1 MKILL
6 LNENPV
12 VSRLVSL
19 SAKKMS
25 YDFEEL
31 NAYSENLGNYDV
43 IVVDSDTPAPLKI
56 LKEKCDR
63 LIFLAPRNQNVEDI
77 DAQILQKPF
86 LPTDFLNL
94 LNNKDAN
101 KHTSIDLPM
110 LSNDEN
116 PYADIS
122 LDLDNLNLDDLPD
135 ENSLD
140 INSEGMEDL
149 SFDDD
154 AQDDNSNKT
163 LETQNLEHETI
174 KEQTQEDTQIDL
186 DLTLEDGESEKED
199 LSQEHT
205 ALDTEPSLDELDDKN
220 DEDLEIKED
229 DKNEEI
235 EKQELL
241 DDSKTNT
248 LEMQEELSESQDDN
262 SNKTLETQNLEHDNL
277 EQETI
282 KEQTQEDT
290 QTDLDLTLED
300 GESEKEDLSQE
311 HTALDTE
318 PSLDELDDKNDEDLE
333 IKEDDKNEEIEKQEL
348 LDDSKTNTLEM
359 QEELSE
365 SQDDNSNKTLET
377 QNLEHD
383 NLEQETIKEQT
394 QEDTQTDLDLTLEDG
409 ESEKEDLSQEHTA
422 LDTEPSLD
430 ELDDKNDEDLEDNKE
445 LQANISDFDDLP
457 VVEEQEKEMDFDDL
471 PEDAEFLGQAKDNEE
486 SEEVLEEFAPVVEED
501 VQDEMDDFTSNLS
514 TQDQIKEELA
524 QLDELDYG
532 IDSDNSSKVLED
544 FKDEPILDDKELGT
558 NEEEV
563 VVPNLNISDFD
574 TLKESDIQEALGEE
588 ILEKNEEP
596 IVSDV
601 TKDDN
606 SEEIVNELSQSI
618 AGAITSSIKDDT
630 LKAAL
635 KGMNMNININISFK
649 ED

>member
-163 LETQNLEHETI
+163 LETQNLEH
-174 KEQTQEDTQIDL
+174 
-186 DLTLEDGESEKED
+186 
-199 LSQEHT
+199 
-205 ALDTEPSLDELDDKN
+205 
-220 DEDLEIKED
+220 
-229 DKNEEI
+229 
-235 EKQELL
+235 
-241 DDSKTNT
+241 
-248 LEMQEELSESQDDN
+248 
-262 SNKTLETQNLEHDNL
+262 DNL

-318 PSLDELDDKNDEDLE
+318 PSLDELDDKNDEDSE

-377 QNLEHD
+377 QNLEQDNLEQDNLEQDNLEQDNLEQDNLEQDNLEQD

-574 TLKESDIQEALGEE
+574 ALKESDIQEALGEE

-596 IVSDV
+596 IASDA

>member
-63 LIFLAPRNQNVEDI
+63 LIFLAPRNQNVDI

-94 LNNKDAN
+94 LNNKDTN
-101 KHTSIDLPM
+101 KHTSIDLPI

-154 AQDDNSNKT
+154 AQDDNANKA
-163 LETQNLEHETI
+163 LETQNLEDENLEQETT
-174 KEQTQEDTQIDL
+174 KEQTQEDI
-186 DLTLEDGESEKED
+186 
-199 LSQEHT
+199 
-205 ALDTEPSLDELDDKN
+205 
-220 DEDLEIKED
+220 
-229 DKNEEI
+229 
-235 EKQELL
+235 
-241 DDSKTNT
+241 
-248 LEMQEELSESQDDN
+248 
-262 SNKTLETQNLEHDNL
+262 
-277 EQETI
+277 
-282 KEQTQEDT
+282 

-300 GESEKEDLSQE
+300 GGSQ
-311 HTALDTE
+311 
-318 PSLDELDDKNDEDLE
+318 
-333 IKEDDKNEEIEKQEL
+333 
-348 LDDSKTNTLEM
+348 
-359 QEELSE
+359 
-365 SQDDNSNKTLET
+365 
-377 QNLEHD
+377 
-383 NLEQETIKEQT
+383 
-394 QEDTQTDLDLTLEDG
+394 
-409 ESEKEDLSQEHTA
+409 KEDLSQEHTA

-457 VVEEQEKEMDFDDL
+457 VVEEQEKEMDFDDIPVVEEQEKEMDFDDI

-486 SEEVLEEFAPVVEED
+486 SEENLEEFSPVVEED
-501 VQDEMDDFTSNLS
+501 VQDEMDDFISNLS

-544 FKDEPILDDKELGT
+544 FKDEPILDDTELGT

-574 TLKESDIQEALGEE
+574 ALKESDIQEALGEE
-588 ILEKNEEP
+588 IVEKNEEP
-596 IVSDV
+596 IVSNA

>member
-154 AQDDNSNKT
+154 AQDDNANKT
-163 LETQNLEHETI
+163 LENETI
-174 KEQTQEDTQIDL
+174 KEQTQEDTQI
-186 DLTLEDGESEKED
+186 
-199 LSQEHT
+199 
-205 ALDTEPSLDELDDKN
+205 
-220 DEDLEIKED
+220 
-229 DKNEEI
+229 
-235 EKQELL
+235 
-241 DDSKTNT
+241 
-248 LEMQEELSESQDDN
+248 
-262 SNKTLETQNLEHDNL
+262 
-277 EQETI
+277 
-282 KEQTQEDT
+282 
-290 QTDLDLTLED
+290 
-300 GESEKEDLSQE
+300 
-311 HTALDTE
+311 
-318 PSLDELDDKNDEDLE
+318 
-333 IKEDDKNEEIEKQEL
+333 
-348 LDDSKTNTLEM
+348 
-359 QEELSE
+359 
-365 SQDDNSNKTLET
+365 
-377 QNLEHD
+377 
-383 NLEQETIKEQT
+383 
-394 QEDTQTDLDLTLEDG
+394 DLDLTLEDG

-457 VVEEQEKEMDFDDL
+457 EVEEQEKEMDFDDL
-471 PEDAEFLGQAKDNEE
+471 PEDAEFLGQAKYNEE
-486 SEEVLEEFAPVVEED
+486 SEENLEEFAPVVEED
-501 VQDEMDDFTSNLS
+501 IQDEIDDFASNLS

>member
-163 LETQNLEHETI
+163 LETQNLEHDNLEQETI

-290 QTDLDLTLED
+290 Q
-300 GESEKEDLSQE
+300 
-311 HTALDTE
+311 
-318 PSLDELDDKNDEDLE
+318 
-333 IKEDDKNEEIEKQEL
+333 I
-348 LDDSKTNTLEM
+348 
-359 QEELSE
+359 
-365 SQDDNSNKTLET
+365 
-377 QNLEHD
+377 
-383 NLEQETIKEQT
+383 
-394 QEDTQTDLDLTLEDG
+394 DLDLTLEDG

-486 SEEVLEEFAPVVEED
+486 SEEVLEEFTPVVEED

>member
-86 LPTDFLNL
+86 LPTDFLIL

-174 KEQTQEDTQIDL
+174 KEQTQEDTQI
-186 DLTLEDGESEKED
+186 
-199 LSQEHT
+199 
-205 ALDTEPSLDELDDKN
+205 
-220 DEDLEIKED
+220 
-229 DKNEEI
+229 
-235 EKQELL
+235 
-241 DDSKTNT
+241 
-248 LEMQEELSESQDDN
+248 
-262 SNKTLETQNLEHDNL
+262 
-277 EQETI
+277 
-282 KEQTQEDT
+282 
-290 QTDLDLTLED
+290 DLDLTLED

>member
-163 LETQNLEHETI
+163 LETQNLEHDNLEQETI

-277 EQETI
+277 EHETI

-290 QTDLDLTLED
+290 Q
-300 GESEKEDLSQE
+300 
-311 HTALDTE
+311 
-318 PSLDELDDKNDEDLE
+318 
-333 IKEDDKNEEIEKQEL
+333 I
-348 LDDSKTNTLEM
+348 
-359 QEELSE
+359 
-365 SQDDNSNKTLET
+365 
-377 QNLEHD
+377 
-383 NLEQETIKEQT
+383 
-394 QEDTQTDLDLTLEDG
+394 DLDLTLEDG

-457 VVEEQEKEMDFDDL
+457 EVEEQEKEMDFDDL

-574 TLKESDIQEALGEE
+574 ALKESDIQEALGEE

-596 IVSDV
+596 IVSDA

>member
-154 AQDDNSNKT
+154 AQDDNVNKT

-174 KEQTQEDTQIDL
+174 KEQTQEDI
-186 DLTLEDGESEKED
+186 
-199 LSQEHT
+199 
-205 ALDTEPSLDELDDKN
+205 
-220 DEDLEIKED
+220 
-229 DKNEEI
+229 
-235 EKQELL
+235 
-241 DDSKTNT
+241 
-248 LEMQEELSESQDDN
+248 
-262 SNKTLETQNLEHDNL
+262 
-277 EQETI
+277 
-282 KEQTQEDT
+282 

-311 HTALDTE
+311 HTALDAE

>member
-163 LETQNLEHETI
+163 LETQNLEHDNLEQETI
-174 KEQTQEDTQIDL
+174 KEQTQEDTPIDL

-205 ALDTEPSLDELDDKN
+205 ALDTESSLDEL
-220 DEDLEIKED
+220 D

-290 QTDLDLTLED
+290 
-300 GESEKEDLSQE
+300 
-311 HTALDTE
+311 
-318 PSLDELDDKNDEDLE
+318 P
-333 IKEDDKNEEIEKQEL
+333 I
-348 LDDSKTNTLEM
+348 
-359 QEELSE
+359 
-365 SQDDNSNKTLET
+365 
-377 QNLEHD
+377 
-383 NLEQETIKEQT
+383 
-394 QEDTQTDLDLTLEDG
+394 DLDLTLEDG

-457 VVEEQEKEMDFDDL
+457 EVEEQEKEMDFDDL
-471 PEDAEFLGQAKDNEE
+471 PEDAEFLGQAKYNEE
-486 SEEVLEEFAPVVEED
+486 SEENLEEFAPVVEED
-501 VQDEMDDFTSNLS
+501 VQDEIDDFASNLS

>member
-163 LETQNLEHETI
+163 LETQNLEHDNLEQETI

-186 DLTLEDGESEKED
+186 DLTLEDGGSQKED

-205 ALDTEPSLDELDDKN
+205 ALDTEPSLDEL
-220 DEDLEIKED
+220 D

-290 QTDLDLTLED
+290 Q
-300 GESEKEDLSQE
+300 
-311 HTALDTE
+311 
-318 PSLDELDDKNDEDLE
+318 
-333 IKEDDKNEEIEKQEL
+333 I
-348 LDDSKTNTLEM
+348 
-359 QEELSE
+359 
-365 SQDDNSNKTLET
+365 
-377 QNLEHD
+377 
-383 NLEQETIKEQT
+383 
-394 QEDTQTDLDLTLEDG
+394 DLDLTLEDG

-457 VVEEQEKEMDFDDL
+457 EVEEQEKEMDFDDL
-471 PEDAEFLGQAKDNEE
+471 PEDAEFLGQAKYNEE
-486 SEEVLEEFAPVVEED
+486 SEENLEEFAPVVEED
-501 VQDEMDDFTSNLS
+501 VQDEIDDFASNLS

-544 FKDEPILDDKELGT
+544 FKDEPILDDTELGT

-574 TLKESDIQEALGEE
+574 ALKESDIQEALGEE
-588 ILEKNEEP
+588 IVEKNEEP
-596 IVSDV
+596 IVSNA

>member
-135 ENSLD
+135 EDSLD

-154 AQDDNSNKT
+154 AQDDNANKT

-205 ALDTEPSLDELDDKN
+205 ALDTESSLDELDDKN

-277 EQETI
+277 EHETI

-290 QTDLDLTLED
+290 QIDLDLTLED

-318 PSLDELDDKNDEDLE
+318 S
-333 IKEDDKNEEIEKQEL
+333 
-348 LDDSKTNTLEM
+348 
-359 QEELSE
+359 
-365 SQDDNSNKTLET
+365 
-377 QNLEHD
+377 
-383 NLEQETIKEQT
+383 
-394 QEDTQTDLDLTLEDG
+394 
-409 ESEKEDLSQEHTA
+409 
-422 LDTEPSLD
+422 SLD

-457 VVEEQEKEMDFDDL
+457 EVEEQEKEMDFDDL
-471 PEDAEFLGQAKDNEE
+471 PEDAEFLGQAKYNEE
-486 SEEVLEEFAPVVEED
+486 SEENLEEFAPVVEED
-501 VQDEMDDFTSNLS
+501 VQDEIDDFASNLS

>member
-43 IVVDSDTPAPLKI
+43 IIVDSDTPAPLKI

-63 LIFLAPRNQNVEDI
+63 LIFLAPRNQNIDI

-94 LNNKDAN
+94 LNNKDTN
-101 KHTSIDLPM
+101 KHTSIDLPI

-140 INSEGMEDL
+140 INSEGIKDL

-154 AQDDNSNKT
+154 AQNDNANKI
-163 LETQNLEHETI
+163 LETQNLEDENLEQETT
-174 KEQTQEDTQIDL
+174 KEQTQEDAQTDL
-186 DLTLEDGESEKED
+186 DLTLEDSKNEKED

-241 DDSKTNT
+241 DDSKTNA

-262 SNKTLETQNLEHDNL
+262 ANKALEVQNLEDENL
-277 EQETI
+277 EQETT
-282 KEQTQEDT
+282 KEQTQEDA

-300 GESEKEDLSQE
+300 S
-311 HTALDTE
+311 
-318 PSLDELDDKNDEDLE
+318 KN
-333 IKEDDKNEEIEKQEL
+333 
-348 LDDSKTNTLEM
+348 
-359 QEELSE
+359 
-365 SQDDNSNKTLET
+365 
-377 QNLEHD
+377 
-383 NLEQETIKEQT
+383 
-394 QEDTQTDLDLTLEDG
+394 
-409 ESEKEDLSQEHTA
+409 EKEDLSQEHTA

-445 LQANISDFDDLP
+445 LQANISDFDDLL

-486 SEEVLEEFAPVVEED
+486 SEEILEEFAPVVEED
-501 VQDEMDDFTSNLS
+501 VQDEMDDFISNLS

-574 TLKESDIQEALGEE
+574 ALKESDIQEALGEE
-588 ILEKNEEP
+588 IVEKNEEP
-596 IVSDV
+596 IVSNA

-618 AGAITSSIKDDT
+618 VGAITSSIKDDT

-635 KGMNMNININISFK
+635 KGINMNININISFK

>member
-25 YDFEEL
+25 YDFEEF

-63 LIFLAPRNQNVEDI
+63 LIFLAPRNQNVDI

-94 LNNKDAN
+94 LNKDAN

-154 AQDDNSNKT
+154 AQDDNANKT
-163 LETQNLEHETI
+163 LETQNLEHENLEQETI
-174 KEQTQEDTQIDL
+174 KEQTQEDTQTDL
-186 DLTLEDGESEKED
+186 DLTLEDSKSEKED

-205 ALDTEPSLDELDDKN
+205 ALDTEPSLDDLDDKN

-262 SNKTLETQNLEHDNL
+262 ANKTLETQNLEH
-277 EQETI
+277 ETT
-282 KEQTQEDT
+282 KEQIQEDT

-300 GESEKEDLSQE
+300 SKSEKEDLSQE

-318 PSLDELDDKNDEDLE
+318 PSLDD
-333 IKEDDKNEEIEKQEL
+333 
-348 LDDSKTNTLEM
+348 
-359 QEELSE
+359 
-365 SQDDNSNKTLET
+365 
-377 QNLEHD
+377 
-383 NLEQETIKEQT
+383 
-394 QEDTQTDLDLTLEDG
+394 
-409 ESEKEDLSQEHTA
+409 
-422 LDTEPSLD
+422 
-430 ELDDKNDEDLEDNKE
+430 LDDKNDEDLEDNKE

-486 SEEVLEEFAPVVEED
+486 SEENLEEFAPVVEED

-514 TQDQIKEELA
+514 IQDQVKEELA

-544 FKDEPILDDKELGT
+544 FKDKPILDDKELGT

-596 IVSDV
+596 IVSDA

>member
-140 INSEGMEDL
+140 INSEGIEDL

-154 AQDDNSNKT
+154 AQDDNV
-163 LETQNLEHETI
+163 
-174 KEQTQEDTQIDL
+174 
-186 DLTLEDGESEKED
+186 
-199 LSQEHT
+199 
-205 ALDTEPSLDELDDKN
+205 
-220 DEDLEIKED
+220 
-229 DKNEEI
+229 
-235 EKQELL
+235 
-241 DDSKTNT
+241 
-248 LEMQEELSESQDDN
+248 
-262 SNKTLETQNLEHDNL
+262 NKTLETQNLEHDNL

-348 LDDSKTNTLEM
+348 LNDSKTNTLEM

-365 SQDDNSNKTLET
+365 SQDDNANKALET
-377 QNLEHD
+377 QNLED
-383 NLEQETIKEQT
+383 ENLEQETTKEQT
-394 QEDTQTDLDLTLEDG
+394 QEDIQTDLDLTLEDG
-409 ESEKEDLSQEHTA
+409 GSQKEDLSQEHTA

-486 SEEVLEEFAPVVEED
+486 SEENLEEFSPVVEED
-501 VQDEMDDFTSNLS
+501 VQDEMDDFISNLS

-544 FKDEPILDDKELGT
+544 FKDEPILDDTELGT

-574 TLKESDIQEALGEE
+574 ALKESDIQEALGEE

>member
-25 YDFEEL
+25 YNFEEL

-63 LIFLAPRNQNVEDI
+63 LIFLAPRNQNVDI

-101 KHTSIDLPM
+101 KHTPIDLPM

-140 INSEGMEDL
+140 INSEGMKDL

-154 AQDDNSNKT
+154 ANKA
-163 LETQNLEHETI
+163 LEVQNLEDENLEQETT
-174 KEQTQEDTQIDL
+174 KEQTQEDIQPDL
-186 DLTLEDGESEKED
+186 DLTLEDSESEKED

-205 ALDTEPSLDELDDKN
+205 ALDTDPSLDELDDKN
-220 DEDLEIKED
+220 D
-229 DKNEEI
+229 
-235 EKQELL
+235 
-241 DDSKTNT
+241 
-248 LEMQEELSESQDDN
+248 
-262 SNKTLETQNLEHDNL
+262 
-277 EQETI
+277 
-282 KEQTQEDT
+282 
-290 QTDLDLTLED
+290 
-300 GESEKEDLSQE
+300 G
-311 HTALDTE
+311 
-318 PSLDELDDKNDEDLE
+318 
-333 IKEDDKNEEIEKQEL
+333 
-348 LDDSKTNTLEM
+348 
-359 QEELSE
+359 
-365 SQDDNSNKTLET
+365 
-377 QNLEHD
+377 
-383 NLEQETIKEQT
+383 
-394 QEDTQTDLDLTLEDG
+394 
-409 ESEKEDLSQEHTA
+409 
-422 LDTEPSLD
+422 
-430 ELDDKNDEDLEDNKE
+430 DLEDNKE

-457 VVEEQEKEMDFDDL
+457 VVEEQEKEMDFDDI
-471 PEDAEFLGQAKDNEE
+471 PEGAEFLGQAKDNEE
-486 SEEVLEEFAPVVEED
+486 SEENLEEFDPVVEED

-544 FKDEPILDDKELGT
+544 FKDEPILDDKGLGT

-574 TLKESDIQEALGEE
+574 ALKESDIQEALGEE

-596 IVSDV
+596 IVSDA

>member
-163 LETQNLEHETI
+163 LE
-174 KEQTQEDTQIDL
+174 
-186 DLTLEDGESEKED
+186 
-199 LSQEHT
+199 
-205 ALDTEPSLDELDDKN
+205 A
-220 DEDLEIKED
+220 
-229 DKNEEI
+229 
-235 EKQELL
+235 
-241 DDSKTNT
+241 
-248 LEMQEELSESQDDN
+248 
-262 SNKTLETQNLEHDNL
+262 QNLEHDNL

>member
-154 AQDDNSNKT
+154 AQDDNVNKT

-174 KEQTQEDTQIDL
+174 KEQTQEDIQTDL
-186 DLTLEDGESEKED
+186 DLTLEDGENEKED

-277 EQETI
+277 E
-282 KEQTQEDT
+282 
-290 QTDLDLTLED
+290 
-300 GESEKEDLSQE
+300 
-311 HTALDTE
+311 H
-318 PSLDELDDKNDEDLE
+318 
-333 IKEDDKNEEIEKQEL
+333 
-348 LDDSKTNTLEM
+348 
-359 QEELSE
+359 
-365 SQDDNSNKTLET
+365 
-377 QNLEHD
+377 
-383 NLEQETIKEQT
+383 ETIKEQT

>member
-220 DEDLEIKED
+220 DEDLE
-229 DKNEEI
+229 
-235 EKQELL
+235 
-241 DDSKTNT
+241 
-248 LEMQEELSESQDDN
+248 
-262 SNKTLETQNLEHDNL
+262 
-277 EQETI
+277 
-282 KEQTQEDT
+282 
-290 QTDLDLTLED
+290 
-300 GESEKEDLSQE
+300 
-311 HTALDTE
+311 
-318 PSLDELDDKNDEDLE
+318 
-333 IKEDDKNEEIEKQEL
+333 
-348 LDDSKTNTLEM
+348 
-359 QEELSE
+359 
-365 SQDDNSNKTLET
+365 
-377 QNLEHD
+377 
-383 NLEQETIKEQT
+383 
-394 QEDTQTDLDLTLEDG
+394 
-409 ESEKEDLSQEHTA
+409 
-422 LDTEPSLD
+422 
-430 ELDDKNDEDLEDNKE
+430 DNKE

-532 IDSDNSSKVLED
+532 IDS
-544 FKDEPILDDKELGT
+544 
-558 NEEEV
+558 
-563 VVPNLNISDFD
+563 
-574 TLKESDIQEALGEE
+574 
-588 ILEKNEEP
+588 
-596 IVSDV
+596 
-601 TKDDN
+601 
-606 SEEIVNELSQSI
+606 
-618 AGAITSSIKDDT
+618 
-630 LKAAL
+630 
-635 KGMNMNININISFK
+635 
-649 ED
+649 

>member
-163 LETQNLEHETI
+163 LETQNLEH
-174 KEQTQEDTQIDL
+174 
-186 DLTLEDGESEKED
+186 
-199 LSQEHT
+199 
-205 ALDTEPSLDELDDKN
+205 
-220 DEDLEIKED
+220 
-229 DKNEEI
+229 
-235 EKQELL
+235 
-241 DDSKTNT
+241 
-248 LEMQEELSESQDDN
+248 
-262 SNKTLETQNLEHDNL
+262 DNL
-277 EQETI
+277 EQE
-282 KEQTQEDT
+282 
-290 QTDLDLTLED
+290 
-300 GESEKEDLSQE
+300 
-311 HTALDTE
+311 A
-318 PSLDELDDKNDEDLE
+318 
-333 IKEDDKNEEIEKQEL
+333 
-348 LDDSKTNTLEM
+348 
-359 QEELSE
+359 
-365 SQDDNSNKTLET
+365 
-377 QNLEHD
+377 
-383 NLEQETIKEQT
+383 IKEQT

-457 VVEEQEKEMDFDDL
+457 EVEEQEKEMDFDDL
-471 PEDAEFLGQAKDNEE
+471 PEDAEFLGQAKYNEE
-486 SEEVLEEFAPVVEED
+486 SEENLEEFAPVVEED
-501 VQDEMDDFTSNLS
+501 IQDEIDDFASNLS

>member
-163 LETQNLEHETI
+163 LETQNLEHDNLEHETI

-205 ALDTEPSLDELDDKN
+205 ALDTESSLDELDDKN

-277 EQETI
+277 EHETI

-290 QTDLDLTLED
+290 Q
-300 GESEKEDLSQE
+300 
-311 HTALDTE
+311 
-318 PSLDELDDKNDEDLE
+318 
-333 IKEDDKNEEIEKQEL
+333 I
-348 LDDSKTNTLEM
+348 
-359 QEELSE
+359 
-365 SQDDNSNKTLET
+365 
-377 QNLEHD
+377 
-383 NLEQETIKEQT
+383 
-394 QEDTQTDLDLTLEDG
+394 DLDLTLEDG

-457 VVEEQEKEMDFDDL
+457 EVEEQEKEMDFDDL
-471 PEDAEFLGQAKDNEE
+471 PEDAEFLGQAKYNEE
-486 SEEVLEEFAPVVEED
+486 SEENLEEFAPVVEED
-501 VQDEMDDFTSNLS
+501 VQDEIDDFASNLS

>member
-94 LNNKDAN
+94 LNNKDVN
-101 KHTSIDLPM
+101 KHTPIDLPM

-135 ENSLD
+135 ENSLN

-154 AQDDNSNKT
+154 AQDDNANKT
-163 LETQNLEHETI
+163 LETQNLE
-174 KEQTQEDTQIDL
+174 
-186 DLTLEDGESEKED
+186 
-199 LSQEHT
+199 
-205 ALDTEPSLDELDDKN
+205 DE
-220 DEDLEIKED
+220 
-229 DKNEEI
+229 
-235 EKQELL
+235 
-241 DDSKTNT
+241 
-248 LEMQEELSESQDDN
+248 
-262 SNKTLETQNLEHDNL
+262 NL
-277 EQETI
+277 EQETT
-282 KEQTQEDT
+282 KEQIQEDI

-300 GESEKEDLSQE
+300 SKNEKEDLSQ
-311 HTALDTE
+311 
-318 PSLDELDDKNDEDLE
+318 K
-333 IKEDDKNEEIEKQEL
+333 
-348 LDDSKTNTLEM
+348 
-359 QEELSE
+359 
-365 SQDDNSNKTLET
+365 
-377 QNLEHD
+377 
-383 NLEQETIKEQT
+383 
-394 QEDTQTDLDLTLEDG
+394 
-409 ESEKEDLSQEHTA
+409 HTA

-445 LQANISDFDDLP
+445 LQANMSDFDDLP

-471 PEDAEFLGQAKDNEE
+471 PEDAEFLGQAKDSEE
-486 SEEVLEEFAPVVEED
+486 PEEVLEEFAPVVEED
-501 VQDEMDDFTSNLS
+501 VQDEIDDFTSNLS

-574 TLKESDIQEALGEE
+574 ALKESDIQEALGEE

-596 IVSDV
+596 IVSDA

>member
-163 LETQNLEHETI
+163 LETQNLEH
-174 KEQTQEDTQIDL
+174 
-186 DLTLEDGESEKED
+186 
-199 LSQEHT
+199 
-205 ALDTEPSLDELDDKN
+205 
-220 DEDLEIKED
+220 
-229 DKNEEI
+229 
-235 EKQELL
+235 
-241 DDSKTNT
+241 
-248 LEMQEELSESQDDN
+248 
-262 SNKTLETQNLEHDNL
+262 DNL

-290 QTDLDLTLED
+290 Q
-300 GESEKEDLSQE
+300 
-311 HTALDTE
+311 
-318 PSLDELDDKNDEDLE
+318 
-333 IKEDDKNEEIEKQEL
+333 I
-348 LDDSKTNTLEM
+348 
-359 QEELSE
+359 
-365 SQDDNSNKTLET
+365 
-377 QNLEHD
+377 
-383 NLEQETIKEQT
+383 
-394 QEDTQTDLDLTLEDG
+394 DLDLTLEDG

-457 VVEEQEKEMDFDDL
+457 EVEEQEKEMDFDDL
-471 PEDAEFLGQAKDNEE
+471 PEDAEFLGQAKYNEE
-486 SEEVLEEFAPVVEED
+486 SEENLEEFAPVVEED
-501 VQDEMDDFTSNLS
+501 VQDEIDDFTSNLS

-574 TLKESDIQEALGEE
+574 ALKESDIQEALGEE

-596 IVSDV
+596 IVSDA

>member
-154 AQDDNSNKT
+154 AQDDN
-163 LETQNLEHETI
+163 
-174 KEQTQEDTQIDL
+174 
-186 DLTLEDGESEKED
+186 
-199 LSQEHT
+199 
-205 ALDTEPSLDELDDKN
+205 A
-220 DEDLEIKED
+220 
-229 DKNEEI
+229 
-235 EKQELL
+235 
-241 DDSKTNT
+241 
-248 LEMQEELSESQDDN
+248 
-262 SNKTLETQNLEHDNL
+262 NKTLETQNLEHDNL

-394 QEDTQTDLDLTLEDG
+394 QEDTQIDLDLTLEDG
-409 ESEKEDLSQEHTA
+409 ESEKEDLSQEHTV

-457 VVEEQEKEMDFDDL
+457 EVEEQEKEMDFDDL
-471 PEDAEFLGQAKDNEE
+471 PEDAEFLGQAKYNEE
-486 SEEVLEEFAPVVEED
+486 SEENLEEFAPVVEED
-501 VQDEMDDFTSNLS
+501 VQDEIDDFASNLS

>member
-63 LIFLAPRNQNVEDI
+63 LIFLAPRNQNVDI

-94 LNNKDAN
+94 LNNKDTN
-101 KHTSIDLPM
+101 KHTSIDLPI

-154 AQDDNSNKT
+154 AQDDNANKA
-163 LETQNLEHETI
+163 LETQNLEDENLEQETT
-174 KEQTQEDTQIDL
+174 KEQTQEDI
-186 DLTLEDGESEKED
+186 
-199 LSQEHT
+199 
-205 ALDTEPSLDELDDKN
+205 
-220 DEDLEIKED
+220 
-229 DKNEEI
+229 
-235 EKQELL
+235 
-241 DDSKTNT
+241 
-248 LEMQEELSESQDDN
+248 
-262 SNKTLETQNLEHDNL
+262 
-277 EQETI
+277 
-282 KEQTQEDT
+282 

-300 GESEKEDLSQE
+300 GGSQ
-311 HTALDTE
+311 
-318 PSLDELDDKNDEDLE
+318 
-333 IKEDDKNEEIEKQEL
+333 
-348 LDDSKTNTLEM
+348 
-359 QEELSE
+359 
-365 SQDDNSNKTLET
+365 
-377 QNLEHD
+377 
-383 NLEQETIKEQT
+383 
-394 QEDTQTDLDLTLEDG
+394 
-409 ESEKEDLSQEHTA
+409 KEDLSQEHTA

-457 VVEEQEKEMDFDDL
+457 VVEEQEKEMDFDDI

-486 SEEVLEEFAPVVEED
+486 SEENLEEFSPVVEED
-501 VQDEMDDFTSNLS
+501 VQDEMDDFISNLS

-544 FKDEPILDDKELGT
+544 FKDEPILDDTELGT

-574 TLKESDIQEALGEE
+574 ALKESDIQEALGEE
-588 ILEKNEEP
+588 IVEKNEEP

>member
-101 KHTSIDLPM
+101 KYTSIDLPM

-154 AQDDNSNKT
+154 AQDDNANKT

-174 KEQTQEDTQIDL
+174 KEQTQEDTQI
-186 DLTLEDGESEKED
+186 
-199 LSQEHT
+199 
-205 ALDTEPSLDELDDKN
+205 
-220 DEDLEIKED
+220 
-229 DKNEEI
+229 
-235 EKQELL
+235 
-241 DDSKTNT
+241 
-248 LEMQEELSESQDDN
+248 
-262 SNKTLETQNLEHDNL
+262 
-277 EQETI
+277 
-282 KEQTQEDT
+282 
-290 QTDLDLTLED
+290 DLDLTLED

>member
-94 LNNKDAN
+94 LNNKDVN
-101 KHTSIDLPM
+101 KHTPIDLPM

-154 AQDDNSNKT
+154 AQDDNANKT

-241 DDSKTNT
+241 DDSKTNA
-248 LEMQEELSESQDDN
+248 LEVQEELSESQDDN
-262 SNKTLETQNLEHDNL
+262 SNKTLETQNLE
-277 EQETI
+277 QETI

-290 QTDLDLTLED
+290 Q
-300 GESEKEDLSQE
+300 
-311 HTALDTE
+311 
-318 PSLDELDDKNDEDLE
+318 
-333 IKEDDKNEEIEKQEL
+333 I
-348 LDDSKTNTLEM
+348 
-359 QEELSE
+359 
-365 SQDDNSNKTLET
+365 
-377 QNLEHD
+377 
-383 NLEQETIKEQT
+383 
-394 QEDTQTDLDLTLEDG
+394 DLDLTLEDG

-457 VVEEQEKEMDFDDL
+457 EVEEQEKEMDFDDL
-471 PEDAEFLGQAKDNEE
+471 PEDAEFLGQAKYNEE
-486 SEEVLEEFAPVVEED
+486 SEENLEEFAPVVEED
-501 VQDEMDDFTSNLS
+501 VQDEIDDFTSNLS

-574 TLKESDIQEALGEE
+574 ALKESDIQEALGEE

-596 IVSDV
+596 IVSDA

>member
-154 AQDDNSNKT
+154 AQDDNANKT
-163 LETQNLEHETI
+163 LETQNLEHDNLEQETI

-262 SNKTLETQNLEHDNL
+262 ANKTLETQNLEHDNL

-290 QTDLDLTLED
+290 Q
-300 GESEKEDLSQE
+300 
-311 HTALDTE
+311 
-318 PSLDELDDKNDEDLE
+318 
-333 IKEDDKNEEIEKQEL
+333 I
-348 LDDSKTNTLEM
+348 
-359 QEELSE
+359 
-365 SQDDNSNKTLET
+365 
-377 QNLEHD
+377 
-383 NLEQETIKEQT
+383 
-394 QEDTQTDLDLTLEDG
+394 DLDLTLEDG

-486 SEEVLEEFAPVVEED
+486 SEEVLEEFTPVVEED

-544 FKDEPILDDKELGT
+544 FKDEPILNDKELGT

>member
-63 LIFLAPRNQNVEDI
+63 LIFLAPRNQNVDI

-94 LNNKDAN
+94 LNNKDTN
-101 KHTSIDLPM
+101 KHTSIDLPI

-154 AQDDNSNKT
+154 AQDDNANKA
-163 LETQNLEHETI
+163 LETQNLEDENLEQETT
-174 KEQTQEDTQIDL
+174 KEQTQEDIQTDL
-186 DLTLEDGESEKED
+186 DLTLEDGGSQKED

-241 DDSKTNT
+241 NDSKANT
-248 LEMQEELSESQDDN
+248 LEMQEELNESQDDN
-262 SNKTLETQNLEHDNL
+262 ANKALETQNLEDENL
-277 EQETI
+277 EQETT

-290 QTDLDLTLED
+290 Q
-300 GESEKEDLSQE
+300 
-311 HTALDTE
+311 
-318 PSLDELDDKNDEDLE
+318 
-333 IKEDDKNEEIEKQEL
+333 I
-348 LDDSKTNTLEM
+348 
-359 QEELSE
+359 
-365 SQDDNSNKTLET
+365 
-377 QNLEHD
+377 
-383 NLEQETIKEQT
+383 
-394 QEDTQTDLDLTLEDG
+394 DLDLTLEDG

-457 VVEEQEKEMDFDDL
+457 EVEEQEKEMDFDDL
-471 PEDAEFLGQAKDNEE
+471 PEDAEFLGQAKYNEE
-486 SEEVLEEFAPVVEED
+486 SEENLEEFAPVVEED
-501 VQDEMDDFTSNLS
+501 VQDEIDDFASNLS

>member
-94 LNNKDAN
+94 LNNKDTN

-140 INSEGMEDL
+140 INSDGMEDL

-154 AQDDNSNKT
+154 AQDDNANET
-163 LETQNLEHETI
+163 LETQNLEDENLEQEAT
-174 KEQTQEDTQIDL
+174 KEQTQEDI
-186 DLTLEDGESEKED
+186 
-199 LSQEHT
+199 
-205 ALDTEPSLDELDDKN
+205 
-220 DEDLEIKED
+220 
-229 DKNEEI
+229 
-235 EKQELL
+235 
-241 DDSKTNT
+241 
-248 LEMQEELSESQDDN
+248 
-262 SNKTLETQNLEHDNL
+262 
-277 EQETI
+277 
-282 KEQTQEDT
+282 

-300 GESEKEDLSQE
+300 G
-311 HTALDTE
+311 
-318 PSLDELDDKNDEDLE
+318 
-333 IKEDDKNEEIEKQEL
+333 
-348 LDDSKTNTLEM
+348 
-359 QEELSE
+359 
-365 SQDDNSNKTLET
+365 
-377 QNLEHD
+377 
-383 NLEQETIKEQT
+383 
-394 QEDTQTDLDLTLEDG
+394 G
-409 ESEKEDLSQEHTA
+409 SEKEDLSQEHTA

-471 PEDAEFLGQAKDNEE
+471 PEDAEFLGQAKDSEE

-574 TLKESDIQEALGEE
+574 ALKESDIQEALGEE

-596 IVSDV
+596 IVSDA

>member
-63 LIFLAPRNQNVEDI
+63 LIFLAPRNQNVDI

-101 KHTSIDLPM
+101 KHTSIDLPI

-154 AQDDNSNKT
+154 AQDDNANKA
-163 LETQNLEHETI
+163 LETQNLEDENLEQETT
-174 KEQTQEDTQIDL
+174 KEQTQEDIQTDL
-186 DLTLEDGESEKED
+186 DLTLEDGGSQKED

-241 DDSKTNT
+241 NNSKANT
-248 LEMQEELSESQDDN
+248 LEMQEELNESQDDN
-262 SNKTLETQNLEHDNL
+262 ANKALETQNLEDENL
-277 EQETI
+277 EQETT

-290 QTDLDLTLED
+290 Q
-300 GESEKEDLSQE
+300 
-311 HTALDTE
+311 
-318 PSLDELDDKNDEDLE
+318 
-333 IKEDDKNEEIEKQEL
+333 I
-348 LDDSKTNTLEM
+348 
-359 QEELSE
+359 
-365 SQDDNSNKTLET
+365 
-377 QNLEHD
+377 
-383 NLEQETIKEQT
+383 
-394 QEDTQTDLDLTLEDG
+394 DLDLTLEDG

-457 VVEEQEKEMDFDDL
+457 EVEEQEKEMDFDDL
-471 PEDAEFLGQAKDNEE
+471 PEDAEFLGQAKYNEE
-486 SEEVLEEFAPVVEED
+486 SEENLEEFAPVVEED
-501 VQDEMDDFTSNLS
+501 VQDEIDDFASNLS